1 VTFYENVEVRPPTKS
16 NQGAPNETVTPLPMQ
31 TSNSYRARVQL
42 GEAYGKRA
50 RLRLLDVQFVGAREQ
65 RVT

>member
-1 VTFYENVEVRPPTKS
+1 MTFYENVEVRPPTKS

-50 RLRLLDVQFVGAREQ
+50 RLLDVQFVGAREQ